1 MESIY
6 VKARTLPEAWEQ
18 AVRECWEKGARFRT
32 QYDKPDDPE
41 SRDVACLIHVAEPF
55 AEPRIHKAFPGG
67 LEDLEVY
74 RAEVLYGVHDHWI
87 APEEG
92 KWEYTYHE
100 RLRAYKVPG
109 RAEPIDQIA
118 EVVRMLKETPY
129 TRRAQAVTWQA
140 WKDLGIRDPAC
151 LQRMWFRV
159 EEAPN
164 GAGPAGQGREG
175 RADATLRSSASLR
188 TTSRLNLAIHIRSN
202 DAFKAAFM
210 NMYAFTELQR
220 EVAREVG
227 VEPGEYLHVADSFHI
242 YGSYFAEFEGFLR
255 LVEKRPDR
263 YYTTEFARP
272 VFEDGARRVLAE
284 ADLPAE
290 AREAIQ
296 KRLAELGSA
305 ED

>member
-1 MESIY
+1 MKSIH
-6 VKARTLPEAWEQ
+6 VKARTLPEGWEK
-18 AVRECWEKGARFRT
+18 AVRRCWEEGARFRT
-32 QYDKPDDPE
+32 QYDKPGDPE

-67 LEDLEVY
+67 LEDLEAY

-100 RLRAYKVPG
+100 RLFRYKVPG
-109 RAEPIDQIA
+109 RAEPIDQIEA
-118 EVVRMLKETPY
+118 VVRLLRETPH

-140 WKDLGIRDPAC
+140 WNDLGIADPAC
-151 LQRMWFRV
+151 LQRMWFRI
-159 EEAPN
+159 EE
-164 GAGPAGQGREG
+164 GEG
-175 RADATLRSSASLR
+175 GG
-188 TTSRLNLAIHIRSN
+188 RLNLVVHIRSN

-242 YGSYFAEFEGFLR
+242 YGSYFDEFEGFLR
-255 LVEKRPDR
+255 LVAKRPDR
-263 YYTTEFARP
+263 YWTTDFARP
-272 VFEDGARRVLAE
+272 MFEEGARRVLSE
-284 ADLPAE
+284 KDLPRQAKAAME
-290 AREAIQ
+290 
-296 KRLAELGSA
+296 KRRDELTSTVG
-305 ED
+305 E

>member
-32 QYDKPDDPE
+32 QYDKPGDPE

-140 WKDLGIRDPAC
+140 WNDLGIRDPAC

-159 EEAPN
+159 EEAP
-164 GAGPAGQGREG
+164 AGQGREG
-175 RADATLRSSASLR
+175 RAD
-188 TTSRLNLAIHIRSN
+188 RLNLAIHIRSN

-227 VEPGEYLHVADSFHI
+227 VEAGEYVHVADSFHI

-255 LVEKRPDR
+255 LLEKRPDR
-263 YYTTEFARP
+263 YYTTAFARP
-272 VFEDGARRVLAE
+272 VFADGARRVLAE
-284 ADLPAE
+284 ADLPPE
-290 AREAIQ
+290 ARSAIQ

-305 ED
+305 EG

>member
-41 SRDVACLIHVAEPF
+41 SRDVACLIHVTEPF

-118 EVVRMLKETPY
+118 EVVRLLRETPY

-140 WKDLGIRDPAC
+140 WNDLGIRDPAC

-159 EEAPN
+159 EE
-164 GAGPAGQGREG
+164 GRDG
-175 RADATLRSSASLR
+175 RTD
-188 TTSRLNLAIHIRSN
+188 RLNLAIHIRSN

-220 EVAREVG
+220 EVARQLG
-227 VEPGEYLHVADSFHI
+227 VEPGEYVHVADSFHI

-255 LVEKRPDR
+255 LLQKRPDR
-263 YYTTEFARP
+263 YYTTAFARP

-284 ADLPAE
+284 ADLPPG
-290 AREAIQ
+290 ARAAIQ
-296 KRLAELGSA
+296 KRLTELESGAE
-305 ED
+305 E

>member
-109 RAEPIDQIA
+109 RPEPIDQIA
-118 EVVRMLKETPY
+118 EVVRLLRETPY

-140 WKDLGIRDPAC
+140 WNDLGIRDPAC

-159 EEAPN
+159 EEAP
-164 GAGPAGQGREG
+164 AGQGREG
-175 RADATLRSSASLR
+175 KPDATLRS
-188 TTSRLNLAIHIRSN
+188 TSRLNLAIHIRSN

-220 EVAREVG
+220 DVAAEVG
-227 VEPGEYLHVADSFHI
+227 VEPGEYVHMADSFHI
-242 YGSYFAEFEGFLR
+242 YGSYFAEFEGFLQ

-263 YYTTEFARP
+263 YYTTAFARP
-272 VFEDGARRVLAE
+272 VFADGVRRVLGE
-284 ADLPAE
+284 ADLPAA
-290 AREAIQ
+290 ARAAME
-296 KRLAELGSA
+296 KRLADLESGA
-305 ED
+305 EG